1 MTVRRRRSAPAA
13 AILAGVFTVR
23 PGGNVTGAN
32 QITVEVAAKRLE
44 LLHELLPNAHSMAV
58 LINPAGP
65 NAAAV
70 SKDTQAVGATLGL
83 QLHLIDAMSTSEIDN
98 AFAEAVRLNASAMV
112 VGTDPF
118 SIQMLTCSQH

>member
-1 MTVRRRRSAPAA
+1 
-13 AILAGVFTVR
+13 
-23 PGGNVTGAN
+23 
-32 QITVEVAAKRLE
+32 
-44 LLHELLPNAHSMAV
+44 MAV

-70 SKDTQAVGATLGL
+70 SKDNQAVGATLGL
-83 QLHLIDAMSTSEIDN
+83 QLHLIDAMSTSEIDD

-118 SIQMLTCSQH
+118 FSSNTYSVEEIVR